1 MLEGTAL
8 RLLESTQAGAGQE
21 KDPSLDGSAEI
32 AIWFCLDGAS
42 WGLLCLS
49 VACVPVSH
57 FSSFS
62 DGFISTSFGFWTTGE
77 ECLFI
82 SWLEPSAGL
91 TL

>member
-1 MLEGTAL
+1 MLPCWKGLKEAL
-8 RLLESTQAGAGQE
+8 GEHTGRRRVG
-21 KDPSLDGSAEI
+21 KKNPSLDGLAEI

-77 ECLFI
+77 KAVFFT
-82 SWLEPSAGL
+82 S
-91 TL
+91 